1 MDQMELEKRAKE
13 RSTLLTKTTFRFIAC
28 AYLIYEGYDR
38 MIKRHLENP
47 AEYPRSA
54 MIFGIFF
61 IIMAIVYGIYAALV
75 YRRGVAKKKER
86 EAEGG
91 TENGAENAAAG
102 DDESGRDHL
111 PGD

>member
-1 MDQMELEKRAKE
+1 MDEMELQRRAKE

-47 AEYPRSA
+47 EEYPRIA

-61 IIMAIVYGIYAALV
+61 IIMAIVYGIYAFFM
-75 YRRGVAKKKER
+75 YRRGI
-86 EAEGG
+86 AEQKGG
-91 TENGAENAAAG
+91 EENGAENAAAG
-102 DDESGRDHL
+102 DDESEGNHI